1 MSGRSE
7 PARHLGEIGRVGV
20 TRFVFVWS
28 AVDLPHPYSGIDW
41 EDPDDPTVVAENEL
55 LGAAA
60 SIDAAA
66 KKLANL
72 RPRQSSTHVSSLSF
86 GLPFWVSF
94 FFRFSLTLNPFAV
107 IVAPHRSKSLTG
119 SKICLIFL
127 VVSESVLNQISD
139 ILLQLEARS
148 SVRPALSSCWRV
160 PLRVCVSVCVC
171 VCVYRCVRVCGLVQ
185 VSRSKQKSTEKRR
198 GFRLKSTLCLKP
210 GLENERFCCC
220 FFLQKW

>member
-1 MSGRSE
+1 M
-7 PARHLGEIGRVGV
+7 
-20 TRFVFVWS
+20 WS

-171 VCVYRCVRVCGLVQ
+171 VCVPMCACVR
-185 VSRSKQKSTEKRR
+185 SRSSFSFKAKINREKK
-198 GFRLKSTLCLKP
+198 RLSSEINPLFET
-210 GLENERFCCC
+210 GSRE
-220 FFLQKW
+220 